1 MTVQFENVSF
11 RYPGTSTGVENI
23 DLAIDEGELIAV
35 IGPSGSG
42 KSTLLMMLAGFLV
55 PDSGRIL
62 IDGEDTAGRP
72 PEKRDLGLV
81 FQSYALFTHMRVW
94 ENVAY
99 PLKVRGVPAA
109 LRRERAEEM
118 LLRVGLSGM
127 AERRPAS
134 LSGGQ
139 RQRVALARALIHA
152 PRALLLD
159 EPLSA
164 LDAGLRVEMRD
175 EIRRVQRD
183 AGIATLHVTHDQ
195 EEALSIADRVAVLRD
210 GRLEQID
217 APADIYDLPATCF
230 VAGFLG
236 QANLWDGIAQHGGVE
251 TAIGVLRCDTAGIA
265 PGTRVTALVR
275 PERVLTHGTAET
287 NLPNRFPGQITE
299 DRFLGAQRRLDFA
312 VDGGVVRV
320 EIAHRDEV
328 TAVSIPPEWIRL
340 LDEPH
345 QRSDLT

>member
-1 MTVQFENVSF
+1 MSVEFKNVSF
-11 RYPGTSTGVENI
+11 HYPDASAGVESI
-23 DLAIDEGELIAV
+23 SLTIGEGELIAV

-42 KSTLLMMLAGFLV
+42 KSTLLMLLAGFLV
-55 PDSGRIL
+55 PDSGQIL
-62 IDGEDTAGRP
+62 INDEDASGKP

-81 FQSYALFTHMRVW
+81 FQSYALFAHMRVW

-99 PLKVRGVPAA
+99 PLKVRGVPSMQ
-109 LRRERAEEM
+109 RRKRAEEM

-175 EIRRVQRD
+175 EIRHVQRD

-210 GRLEQID
+210 GRLEQVG
-217 APADIYDLPATCF
+217 APADIYDQPATRF

-236 QANLWDGIAQHGGVE
+236 HANLWDGTARDGGVE
-251 TAIGVLRCDTAGIA
+251 TAIGFLRCDTNGVA
-265 PGTRVTALVR
+265 PGTGVTALVR
-275 PERVLTHGTAET
+275 PERVLTHDSLDT
-287 NLPNRFPGQITE
+287 NRPNRFPGEITE

-312 VDGGVVRV
+312 VHGGVVSV
-320 EIAHRDEV
+320 EVAHRDKV
-328 TAVSIPPEWIRL
+328 AAVSIPPEWIRL
-340 LDEPH
+340 L
-345 QRSDLT
+345 